1 MNDIMEIRLSDLR
14 CHAHHGVHESER
26 RMGQEFRTDITL
38 SYPAKGMVT
47 EIGQT
52 IDYPIVSAL
61 FRQAMAEPEA
71 LLETVAMKLADR
83 IRTACPHISEI
94 NISIEKTSPPIPTF
108 EGRVGI
114 AYRRKFD
121 ME

>member
-1 MNDIMEIRLSDLR
+1 MNAMMEIRLSDLR
-14 CHAHHGVHESER
+14 CHAHHGVHDSER

-38 SYPAKGMVT
+38 AYPEKGRVT
-47 EIGQT
+47 DIGQT
-52 IDYPIVSAL
+52 VDYTVVYAL
-61 FRQAMAEPEA
+61 FRQTMAEPEA
-71 LLETVAMKLADR
+71 LLETVAIKLADSIHR
-83 IRTACPHISEI
+83 RFPDIVEI

-121 ME
+121 NE

>member
-1 MNDIMEIRLSDLR
+1 MNAMMEIRLSDLR
-14 CHAHHGVHESER
+14 CHAHHGVHDSER

-47 EIGQT
+47 QIGQT
-52 IDYPIVSAL
+52 IDYTVIYAI
-61 FRQAMAEPEA
+61 FRQTMAEAED
-71 LLETVAMKLADR
+71 LLETVAMKLSER
-83 IRTACPHISEI
+83 IRTAFPHISEI

>member
-1 MNDIMEIRLSDLR
+1 MIDIMEIRLSDLR

-52 IDYPIVSAL
+52 IDYTIVYAL
-61 FRQAMAEPEA
+61 FRHAMAEPEA
-71 LLETVAMKLADR
+71 LLETVAMKLAEG
-83 IRTACPHISEI
+83 IRTSFPHISEI

-121 ME
+121 IE

>member
-1 MNDIMEIRLSDLR
+1 MIDIMEIRLSDLR

-38 SYPAKGMVT
+38 SYPAKGMVS

-52 IDYPIVSAL
+52 VDYTIVYAL

-83 IRTACPHISEI
+83 IRTAFPHISEI

-121 ME
+121 IE

>member
-1 MNDIMEIRLSDLR
+1 MNAMMEIRLSALR
-14 CHAHHGVHESER
+14 CHAHHGVHDSER
-26 RMGQEFRTDITL
+26 RMGQEFRADITL
-38 SYPAKGMVT
+38 SYPAEGMVS

-52 IDYPIVSAL
+52 IDYTVVYAM

-71 LLETVAMKLADR
+71 LLETVAMKLANR
-83 IRTACPHISEI
+83 IRDAFPQLSEI

-114 AYRRKFD
+114 AYRRKF
-121 ME
+121 EIE